1 MRVMRDGHNPIPV
14 AINILFERK
23 QLLTGKKA
31 VLSYL
36 QKRLLLDVDS
46 VTKKI

>member
-1 MRVMRDGHNPIPV
+1 MVTIQSQWPLIFY
-14 AINILFERK
+14 LQ

-36 QKRLLLDVDS
+36 LKRLLLDVDS
-46 VTKKI
+46 VTEEK